1 MATKDTEI
9 VKLSSKRVKQYYHRI
24 GTEKSMAEGA
34 NYEYLMKVCTCRHSA
49 SVSAIRLVFAS
60 KSIASSVR
68 PTLLFSS
75 LDISV

>member
-34 NYEYLMKVCTCRHSA
+34 NYEYLMKQSA
-49 SVSAIRLVFAS
+49 PAGILRLFL
-60 KSIASSVR
+60 R
-68 PTLLFSS
+68 
-75 LDISV
+75 